1 MRIIGGKHK
10 RRRFDVPKS
19 FNARPTTDFAKENLF
34 NVLQYYID
42 FDEATA
48 LDLFSGTGSISV
60 ELISRGCR
68 RVIAL
73 EQRREH
79 TLFIRSVARELK
91 EEARLQVLQ
100 SDVFRYLQASKGS
113 RGQFDFIFAD
123 PPYKLKEIA
132 TLPQLILS
140 SGLLKEEGILV
151 VEHPGTYD
159 FSELPHFAEHREYGS
174 VNFSIFSLTSSQEE
188 SEAEE

>member
-60 ELISRGCR
+60 ELISRGCS

-79 TLFIRSVARELK
+79 ALFIRSVARELK

-100 SDVFRYLQASKGS
+100 SDVFRYLQASKAS

-123 PPYKLKEIA
+123 PPLQAQGDRYPSPANPLLG
-132 TLPQLILS
+132 TSQGGRCLS
-140 SGLLKEEGILV
+140 RRASWHL
-151 VEHPGTYD
+151 
-159 FSELPHFAEHREYGS
+159 
-174 VNFSIFSLTSSQEE
+174 
-188 SEAEE
+188 

>member
-79 TLFIRSVARELK
+79 TLFIRSVARKLK